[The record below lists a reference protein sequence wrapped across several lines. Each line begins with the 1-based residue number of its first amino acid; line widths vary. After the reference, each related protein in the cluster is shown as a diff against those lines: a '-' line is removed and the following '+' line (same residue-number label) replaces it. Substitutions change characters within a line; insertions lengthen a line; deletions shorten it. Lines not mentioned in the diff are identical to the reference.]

1 MRESS
6 ELTST
11 EAFNVLLALDSAK
24 SDYFQEAKFKLV
36 QKLYINYL
44 KKTPSRAM
52 SKNISV
58 RIAYRFVIKVMI

>member
-24 SDYFQEAKFKLV
+24 SEFFPRSQVQAGAKAV
-36 QKLYINYL
+36 Y
-44 KKTPSRAM
+44 
-52 SKNISV
+52 
-58 RIAYRFVIKVMI
+58 